1 MVGASMDGTWRRGLL
16 KMAPIM
22 AIGLIGILV
31 AAPNASGQAAVDQY
45 IPQGGPAGGS
55 GGAVSGPSD
64 TLGPA
69 GAQLGH
75 RHIAAKPGESS
86 SNGGSL
92 PFTDYPVTPFVWIVL
107 AVLIAGAL
115 VRVAA
120 PVLGRRGVRG
130 TS

>member
-1 MVGASMDGTWRRGLL
+1 
-16 KMAPIM
+16 MAPVM
-22 AIGLIGILV
+22 AVGLIGILV
-31 AAPNASGQAAVDQY
+31 AAPTASGQAAVDQY
-45 IPQGGPAGGS
+45 TPIGSPAGGS

-69 GAQLGH
+69 GAQIGH
-75 RHIAAKPGESS
+75 RHIAARPQESS
-86 SNGGSL
+86 SSGGSL

>member
-1 MVGASMDGTWRRGLL
+1 
-16 KMAPIM
+16 MAPIV
-22 AIGLIGILV
+22 AVALVGILF
-31 AAPNASGQAAVDQY
+31 AAPNASGQAAVEQY
-45 IPQGGPAGGS
+45 IPQGGAAGGS
-55 GGAVSGPSD
+55 GGGVSASSD

-69 GAQLGH
+69 GAQIGH
-75 RHIAAKPGESS
+75 RRIAAKAGDSS
-86 SNGGSL
+86 SSGGSL

-107 AVLIAGAL
+107 AVLVAGVL

>member
-1 MVGASMDGTWRRGLL
+1 MKGTWRRGSL
-16 KMAPIM
+16 KMAPIL
-22 AIGLIGILV
+22 AFGLIGILV
-31 AAPNASGQAAVDQY
+31 AAPSASGQAAVEQY
-45 IPQGGPAGGS
+45 TPQGSPAGGS

-69 GAQLGH
+69 GAQIGH

-86 SNGGSL
+86 SSGGNL

-120 PVLGRRGVRG
+120 PMLGRRGVRG

>member
-1 MVGASMDGTWRRGLL
+1 MALGLV
-16 KMAPIM
+16 
-22 AIGLIGILV
+22 GILV

-45 IPQGGPAGGS
+45 IPQGSPSGGS
-55 GGAVSGPSD
+55 GVGASASSD

-69 GAQLGH
+69 GAQIGH
-75 RHIAAKPGESS
+75 RTIEAKSGNGS

-107 AVLIAGAL
+107 AVLVAGAL
-115 VRVAA
+115 VRVTA
-120 PVLGRRGVRG
+120 PLLTRRGVRG